1 MINFAGGEQNFK
13 RGMLKR
19 GDRDWT
25 TLPTWMV
32 FNITNLQKSF
42 LYSPLKQIL
51 RGSYSLKLDFNFST

>member
-1 MINFAGGEQNFK
+1 MINFTGGEQNFK

-19 GDRDWT
+19 GDRDWN

-32 FNITNLQKSF
+32 FNITNLQNIF

-51 RGSYSLKLDFNFST
+51 RGNY